1 MVLLREEFASHMV
14 PRQKNAAM
22 RDVPTML
29 RREEC
34 VSHMAQRWRRSDAA
48 LRGVTIKSRR
58 EAYASH
64 MVPRRK
70 KDAAMRGVQTAS

>member
-1 MVLLREEFASHMV
+1 MAHRWRGNDAAS
-14 PRQKNAAM
+14 
-22 RDVPTML
+22 RDVPTKL
-29 RREEC
+29 GKEEF
-34 VSHMAQRWRRSDAA
+34 VSRMAQQRNDAA

-58 EAYASH
+58 EEYASH